1 MKIIETKVFKGKN
14 IYSHKMCIRMDVD
27 LEGYSETPSKDIED
41 FNDNLINM
49 IPELNTHR
57 CGIDEERGFVKRLIE
72 GTYLA
77 HICEHITIAIQN
89 KLGIDIHYGKSR
101 EVKGNHYYI
110 IYQYLYENVAIESAK
125 LAVDIINALIN
136 KIPINYDERIEY
148 LKSILKDE
156 IMGPS
161 TKAICDYAQ
170 KVGLPIIKIGNG
182 DFYQIGYG
190 KQGKIIESSIGTN
203 TRCVSVDISCDKMLT
218 KELLRTQSIPVALGF
233 KVKNII
239 DILKSAEEIGY
250 PVVLKPQ
257 YGNKGKGVILNIK
270 NEKELLM
277 AYKSLKDKFKDIII
291 EKYYTGNDFRVCVIN
306 YKVVAVSLRRPPY
319 IEGNGVNTILELI
332 DKVNENPER
341 GEDHERS
348 LTKIKIDNE
357 VIKYI
362 NEQGKEINDILK
374 GKEKVYLRKNANLS
388 TGGEAV
394 DYTDKICDENIN
406 LCIRAAKMLGL
417 DICGID
423 ICTEDISKPIIHN
436 NGIVMEINAAPGL
449 RMHLNPSEG
458 TPRDLGKEIV
468 NMLYNNNPCN
478 IPVISI
484 TGTNGKTTIT
494 RVISHTLSKMGYCV
508 GMTSTSG
515 IYINDECIDSGDD
528 TGFES
533 AKAIL
538 MNKDVDVAVLETARG
553 GMIKKGLAYDLA
565 DVAVITNITQ
575 DHLGIDGINSMEELC
590 YVKSLVGEAV
600 KEEGYV
606 VLNADDYWS
615 KSILDR
621 IKANII
627 LFSKDINN
635 PLLKQ
640 NKLSNICV
648 YLDNNNIV
656 VVNEGKKHIIC
667 NVDEVPITLDGKL
680 MFNVENILAT
690 CGALVG
696 MKIDYCMIKNGI
708 TSYLLNSD
716 KNAGRFNCYNV
727 NGVKVILDYGHNI
740 DGYNAVLSAVKHIN
754 KGKLYGIVG
763 IPGDRSND
771 MALEIGKI
779 SSQHLDYIIVKE
791 DKDLRGR
798 NQGEIAQL
806 IVDGAKKINAKKKCE
821 VVLKEEEALI
831 RALNISQKGDTI
843 VMFFEDMAPLVNII
857 NEFSIYKEDN
867 SYIEKSISN

>member
-218 KELLRTQSIPVALGF
+218 KELLRTQSIPVALGS